1 MATGTLAVTLVLA
14 GGREQEREG
23 ERGGERGGEEE
34 RSSKSMSV
42 WKVPD
47 ILRLGHCLTASL
59 LHCFTASL
67 LHYLTVSLS
76 TV

>member
-1 MATGTLAVTLVLA
+1 
-14 GGREQEREG
+14 
-23 ERGGERGGEEE
+23 
-34 RSSKSMSV
+34 MSV